1 MSSALQACPPALQA
15 CPLPSKHIPCQGND
29 TPFVLQLFA
38 SQNSWFEDESLPNGA
53 RVHLWH
59 NRSFLAHLLS
69 FQLVGQKGTCLHHLL
84 TLVGKENLKCRMSH
98 LHSINFCL
106 CYLFTFKIWLL
117 FYMWP
122 SAMELIT
129 RTLLW
134 KSERL
139 NINQKNSSKTN
150 ILNVFSFIF
159 GSNLSL
165 PLLAPS
171 LPSYYCCA
179 AVPDTWWM
187 Q

>member
-1 MSSALQACPPALQA
+1 MSPARALISPSSCSCL
-15 CPLPSKHIPCQGND
+15 LPRI
-29 TPFVLQLFA
+29 A
-38 SQNSWFEDESLPNGA
+38 RFEDESLPNGA
-53 RVHLWH
+53 RVHLRH

-69 FQLVGQKGTCLHHLL
+69 FQPMGQKGTCLHHLL

-159 GSNLSL
+159 GSSLSL

-179 AVPDTWWM
+179 AAPDTW
-187 Q
+187 